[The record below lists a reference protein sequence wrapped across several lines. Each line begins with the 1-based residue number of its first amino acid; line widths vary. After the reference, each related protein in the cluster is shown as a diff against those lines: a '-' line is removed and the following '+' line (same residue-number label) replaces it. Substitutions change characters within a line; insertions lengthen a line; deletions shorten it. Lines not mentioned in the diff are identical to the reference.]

1 MEPWQLIVLL
11 GAFAVVAALAMPRRK
26 DAEPTASA
34 AGMQVALEQFME
46 NMEADN
52 RELVDSITKLQH
64 QHREDNASRDERIAG
79 LERRVRELEEKLG
92 RSELRFE
99 EQLQAVRATAVQTAQ
114 THAAP
119 QTATIPDAAP
129 DTAAQAAAEPDRG
142 AADPAAQPIRERY
155 AEVFD
160 LHGQGRSIDAI
171 AKKLGMN
178 KGEIMLIL
186 QLARQEEER
195 RV

>member
-1 MEPWQLIVLL
+1 MDPWQLIVLL

-26 DAEPTASA
+26 DSEPAASA

-52 RELVDSITKLQH
+52 RELVDTLTKSQH
-64 QHREDNASRDERIAG
+64 QHREDNAARDERIAG
-79 LERRVRELEEKLG
+79 LERRIRELEDKLG
-92 RSELRFE
+92 RSELHFE
-99 EQLQAVRATAVQTAQ
+99 EQLRSLRNAAVQPIA
-114 THAAP
+114 
-119 QTATIPDAAP
+119 
-129 DTAAQAAAEPDRG
+129 AAQPTADAESNAREAAEDTQRAAEPEPE
-142 AADPAAQPIRERY
+142 ASPIRERY

-160 LHGQGRSIDAI
+160 MHGQGKSIDAI